1 MAVYFIRE
9 EGDDGLIKIGTT
21 TGNPHSRKSALQTGN
36 PRPLRLLVSI
46 PGGPTEEKALHER
59 FAAERVR
66 SEEQIGTEWFRPS
79 PMLLGF
85 IEGLTYTFRD
95 QQSEP
100 EPDRPD
106 LYGLTWEQVHA
117 VTAVVRAEI
126 AQRRAIDWLEYS
138 ETQGGKYELDADEG
152 FLASYDLERLDEMVT
167 EGEGCPYNVGIRWFL
182 ANVVESDNKDLR
194 DRIDRELKAD
204 NAREQ
209 RAHDE
214 EPRSV
219 AGLTRDQYLGIEGA
233 RSINLLLSKARE
245 LWDQARLDD
254 VAASDVIITQRS
266 LDDLCCTD
274 ASRLDP
280 WDVGMFVGAKWREAP
295 RRPARYDPGLTGRH
309 IIEQVRDRM
318 HEMIAGTL
326 PTSQEMP
333 LLKGPW
339 WSATEPAGGD
349 DGITC

>member
-106 LYGLTWEQVHA
+106 LYGDTHGHVIHLGE
-117 VTAVVRAEI
+117 RECSI
-126 AQRRAIDWLEYS
+126 QRRFQKLIEESPAPSLPHGASSSLISSMPLTSSREPTRKPMPRQRPGASSFSCVS
-138 ETQGGKYELDADEG
+138 EAC
-152 FLASYDLERLDEMVT
+152 A
-167 EGEGCPYNVGIRWFL
+167 
-182 ANVVESDNKDLR
+182 SDN
-194 DRIDRELKAD
+194 
-204 NAREQ
+204 
-209 RAHDE
+209 
-214 EPRSV
+214 RS
-219 AGLTRDQYLGIEGA
+219 
-233 RSINLLLSKARE
+233 
-245 LWDQARLDD
+245 
-254 VAASDVIITQRS
+254 
-266 LDDLCCTD
+266 
-274 ASRLDP
+274 
-280 WDVGMFVGAKWREAP
+280 
-295 RRPARYDPGLTGRH
+295 
-309 IIEQVRDRM
+309 
-318 HEMIAGTL
+318 
-326 PTSQEMP
+326 
-333 LLKGPW
+333 
-339 WSATEPAGGD
+339 
-349 DGITC
+349 